1 MKNWPFPLLLCALFL
16 YTSCGN
22 DDSPEEPSG
31 AGEPTVVRVFPN
43 LSFTEPVMITNA
55 GIGNSWLFVAEKPGT
70 IRYVAGQEDHLIP
83 FLDIRDRVN
92 DSGSEQGLLGL
103 AFHPQFGT
111 NGFFYV
117 YYTGANDQSVISRF
131 NTTPGSTSTEIDPST
146 EVILLE
152 VPQPFGNHNGGMIA
166 FGPDGYLY
174 IALGDGGG
182 ANDPLE
188 TGQDRTDLLGSIL
201 RIDVDNPSSGL
212 NYGIP
217 ADNPFVGN
225 PEDFREEIYAYGL
238 RNPFRFSFD
247 SQTGNLYAGDVGQ
260 NRIEEIDLI
269 TIGGNYGW
277 NTMEGSE
284 CFGANTCDTN
294 GLTLPI
300 AEYDHSVGLS
310 VTGGNVYRGTAIPE
324 LAGLYFYADF
334 VTGALFTLDVDNSN
348 SQPQRF
354 ATLNIG
360 VSSFGEDEQG
370 NLYLCDFNGGG
381 IYSIRRG
388 S

>member
-1 MKNWPFPLLLCALFL
+1 MKKRYLVLITVALLLQ
-16 YTSCGN
+16 SCGN
-22 DDSPEEPSG
+22 DDGPEQPR
-31 AGEPTVVRVFPN
+31 ATGEPTVMRVFPN
-43 LSFTEPVMITNA
+43 LNFTEPIMITHA
-55 GIGNSWLFVAEKPGT
+55 GIGSSWMFVAEKAGT
-70 IRYVAGQEDHLIP
+70 IRTITDDEDNFLT

-92 DSGSEQGLLGL
+92 DSGSEQGLMGL
-103 AFHPQFGT
+103 AFHPQFSS

-117 YYTGANDQSVISRF
+117 YYTGADGQSVISSF
-131 NTTPGSTSTEIDPST
+131 DATDGSPSTETDAST

-152 VPQPFGNHNGGMIA
+152 VPQPFTNHNGGMIA

-188 TGQDRTDLLGSIL
+188 TGQDRTNLLGAIL
-201 RIDVDNPSSGL
+201 RIDVDNRATGL

-225 PEDFREEIYAYGL
+225 TEGFREEIYAYGL

-260 NRIEEIDLI
+260 NSIEEIDLI
-269 TIGGNYGW
+269 TSGGNYGW

-284 CFGANTCDTN
+284 CLGASSCDTN
-294 GLTLPI
+294 GLILPI
-300 AEYDHSVGLS
+300 AEYDHSIGRS
-310 VTGGNVYRGTAIPE
+310 VTGGNVYRGTDLPE
-324 LAGLYFYADF
+324 LMGHYFYADF
-334 VTGALFTLDVDNSN
+334 VTGVLFTLNIDNPV
-348 SQPQRF
+348 SQPQQF
-354 ATLNIG
+354 ATLNFG